1 MLRPK
6 SAMAYIA
13 DIENIS
19 SDFLDLIEDSL
30 DGKNEVP
37 DLLDLVNMFALESIV
52 IIFLDQRLGCLRKNL
67 PENSDAK
74 SFVNAVKVITG
85 HDGNEL
91 AGGIPIWK
99 LYPTGAFKRFDK
111 ASIEVNDISKK
122 YVDSAIK
129 KLENSNVTN
138 YDEMSVLQKLIKRC
152 GPGSQIPLGKN
163 FFFFHRN
170 HLLNIVFSY
179 ESGCHYGWSRHNWNH
194 SSFLFA

>member
-111 ASIEVNDISKK
+111 ASIEVNEISKK
-122 YVDSAIK
+122 YVDSAIE
-129 KLENSNVTN
+129 KLENNNVTN
-138 YDEMSVLQKLIKRC
+138 NYDDMSVLQKLIKRC
-152 GPGSQIPLGKN
+152 GPGSQIPLGKS
-163 FFFFHRN
+163 FFVFIQRN
-170 HLLNIVFSY
+170 SQDF
-179 ESGCHYGWSRHNWNH
+179 
-194 SSFLFA
+194 